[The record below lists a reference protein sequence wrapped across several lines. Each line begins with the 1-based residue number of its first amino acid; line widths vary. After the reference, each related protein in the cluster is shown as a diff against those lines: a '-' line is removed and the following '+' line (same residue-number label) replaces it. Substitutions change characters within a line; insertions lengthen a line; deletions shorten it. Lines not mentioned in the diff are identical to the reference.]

1 MITDPHFERE
11 QDKYDNPIPSREYI
25 LEYLRAQ
32 KSPVTRDKIAE
43 ALKIT
48 EEEPLEALRRRLRAM
63 ERDGQLVFTRGQS
76 YGLPEK
82 MDLLSGTIIGHRD
95 GFGFLK
101 LEEGGD
107 DLFINNRDMLM
118 YFHGDKVLAQKAG
131 TDRRGR
137 REARIVRLVQ
147 ERSAA
152 LVGRYHVDGGMAFVI
167 ADDRRINQEILIAN
181 EDNNGARAGDVV
193 VVELT
198 RRPGR
203 FVKAAGKVTEVL
215 GKTMAP
221 GMEIEIALRNY
232 DLPHTWS
239 DIIEKKLKR
248 IPDEVPDS
256 DKQGRV
262 DLRHLPL
269 VTIDGEDARDFDDA
283 VYAEKKPGGG
293 WRLWVA
299 IADVS
304 HYVRTDSALDVEA
317 RERGNSVYFPSQVI
331 PMLPEKISNG
341 LCSLNPH
348 VDRLCMVAEMTI
360 AASGKLSGYK
370 FYPAVMHSH
379 ARFTYTQVA
388 DMLEGGVIAP
398 EHQALF
404 PHLQCLQSLYLT
416 LDERRAE
423 RGAIAFETL
432 ETQFIFNE
440 QRKIDKIV
448 PRGRNQAH
456 KIIEECMILANV
468 ASAKFVKKNKGE
480 VLYRVHEAPSEQK
493 LANFKEFL
501 AERGLSMEGGL
512 EPTPADY
519 QGIMLKIADRPDAEL
534 IQVMLLRS
542 MRQAIYSPDNDGHFG
557 LALEEY
563 SHFTSPIRRY
573 PDLVL
578 HRVIK
583 FLLANSEGTVKDKWT
598 QDGGFQYTL
607 AELDSLGEECS
618 TTERRADEAT
628 RDVSDWLKCE
638 YMQDHVGDDFDAVIA
653 SVTNFGLF
661 VRLNDLFIDGLVHI
675 SSLASDYY
683 QFDAMRQRLVGEN
696 TRQVYQVGDP
706 VSVKVAAVN
715 LDDRQID
722 LIMIGDN
729 SKGQGKRRNS
739 NKPLTARDR
748 VKLEGAKSARGAK
761 EGDKPSKGRGKKVAS
776 EGTGSAVSKDS
787 ANKGSAKKSTSKKT
801 RVKKPNAK
809 KADAKKTD
817 AKKTAVKKPLAS
829 KSKAKK
835 TDANKANNSESTAK
849 AAEAKSSKRK

>member
-1 MITDPHFERE
+1 MIKDPHFERE
-11 QDKYDNPIPSREYI
+11 QDKYENPIPSREYI
-25 LEYLRAQ
+25 IEYLRSQ
-32 KSPVTRDKIAE
+32 KSPITRDSIAA
-43 ALKIT
+43 ALQIHD
-48 EEEPLEALRRRLRAM
+48 EEQLEALRRRLRAM
-63 ERDGQLVFTRGQS
+63 ERDGELVFTRGQS

-82 MDLLSGTIIGHRD
+82 MDLIPGIVLGHREGY
-95 GFGFLK
+95 GFFK
-101 LEEGGD
+101 PDEGGD
-107 DLFINNRDMLM
+107 DLFISNRDMLM

-131 TDRRGR
+131 MDRKGR
-137 REARIVRLVQ
+137 REARIVRLIQ
-147 ERSAA
+147 PRSAA
-152 LVGRYHVDGGMAFVI
+152 IVGRFHVDSGMAFVI
-167 ADDRRINQEILIAN
+167 ADDKRITQEILIAS
-181 EDNNGARAGDVV
+181 EDRNGARQGDVV

-215 GKTMAP
+215 GKQMAP

-239 DIIEKKLKR
+239 AAIEKKLRR
-248 IPDEVPDS
+248 IPDEVTES
-256 DKQGRV
+256 DKVGRV
-262 DLRHLPL
+262 DLRDLPL

-283 VYAEKKPGGG
+283 VYAEAKPSGG

-304 HYVRTDSALDVEA
+304 YYVRTDSALDTEA
-317 RERGNSVYFPSQVI
+317 RARGNSVYFPSQVI

-348 VDRLCMVAEMTI
+348 VDRLCMVAEMTVS
-360 AASGKLSGYK
+360 ARGKLSGYK

-388 DMLEGGVIAP
+388 AMLEGGPIAP
-398 EHQALF
+398 EHEALF
-404 PHLQCLQSLYLT
+404 PHLQCLQSLYLA
-416 LDERRAE
+416 LDEQRAE
-423 RGAIAFETL
+423 RGAIAFETI

-448 PRGRNQAH
+448 PRARNQAH

-468 ASAKFVKKNKGE
+468 SAAKFVKKHKGE
-480 VLYRVHEAPSEQK
+480 ILYRVHESPSEQK

-501 AERGLSMEGGL
+501 AERSLSMGGGL

-519 QGIMLKIADRPDAEL
+519 QNVMLQIADRPDAEL

-542 MRQAIYSPDNDGHFG
+542 MRQAIYTPDNEGHFG

-563 SHFTSPIRRY
+563 AHFTSPIRRY

-578 HRVIK
+578 HRVIRY
-583 FLLANSEGTVKDKWT
+583 LLAKEKGEANEKWT
-598 QDGGFQYTL
+598 PDGGYHYQL
-607 AELDSLGEECS
+607 DELDKLGEECS

-638 YMQDHVGDDFDAVIA
+638 FMQDHVGDTFEAVIA

-675 SSLASDYY
+675 SSLGSDYY
-683 QFDAMRQRLVGEN
+683 QFDPMRQRLIGEH
-696 TRQVYQVGDP
+696 TGQIYQVGDP
-706 VSVKVAAVN
+706 VMVKVAAVN

-722 LIMIGDN
+722 LVMIGD
-729 SKGQGKRRNS
+729 SGKGGRRKAAPS
-739 NKPLTARDR
+739 RDKPMTARER
-748 VKLEGAKSARGAK
+748 VNREGAKMAK
-761 EGDKPSKGRGKKVAS
+761 TA
-776 EGTGSAVSKDS
+776 
-787 ANKGSAKKSTSKKT
+787 KSTG
-801 RVKKPNAK
+801 VKAK
-809 KADAKKTD
+809 AGSDKA
-817 AKKTAVKKPLAS
+817 AS
-829 KSKAKK
+829 KSKSKAGTKPKKSVKDTAKK
-835 TDANKANNSESTAK
+835 PK
-849 AAEAKSSKRK
+849 AAKRSTRKK

>member
-1 MITDPHFERE
+1 MIKDPHFERE
-11 QDKYDNPIPSREYI
+11 QDKYENPIPSREYI
-25 LEYLRAQ
+25 IEYLRSQ
-32 KSPVTRDKIAE
+32 KSPLTRDSIAV
-43 ALKIT
+43 ALNII

-63 ERDGQLVFTRGQS
+63 ERDGELVFTRGQS

-82 MDLLSGTIIGHRD
+82 MDLMSGTVLGHRD
-95 GFGFLK
+95 GFGFFK
-101 LEEGGD
+101 PDEGGD
-107 DLFINNRDMLM
+107 DLFISNRDMML

-131 TDRRGR
+131 VDRRGR

-152 LVGRYHVDGGMAFVI
+152 LVGRFHVDGGMAFVI
-167 ADDRRINQEILIAN
+167 ADDRRITQEILIQN
-181 EDNNGARAGDVV
+181 EDKNGARQGDVV

-203 FVKAAGKVTEVL
+203 YVKAAGKVTEVL
-215 GKTMAP
+215 GKQMAP

-239 DIIEKKLKR
+239 PVIEKKLRR
-248 IPDEVPDS
+248 IPDEVTEV
-256 DKQGRV
+256 DKAGRV
-262 DLRHLPL
+262 DLRQLPL

-283 VYAEKKPGGG
+283 VYAEKKAGGG

-304 HYVRTDSALDVEA
+304 HYVRTDSALDTEA
-317 RERGNSVYFPSQVI
+317 RARGNSVYFPSQVI
-331 PMLPEKISNG
+331 PMLPEKLSNG
-341 LCSLNPH
+341 LCSLNPG
-348 VDRLCMVAEMTI
+348 VDRLCMVAEMTVS
-360 AASGKLSGYK
+360 AKGKLSGYK

-388 DMLEGGVIAP
+388 AMLDGGDILP

-404 PHLQCLQSLYLT
+404 PHLKCLQDLYLA
-416 LDERRAE
+416 LDEQRAI

-440 QRKIDKIV
+440 QRKIEKIV

-468 ASAKFVKKNKGE
+468 ASAKFVKKHKGE

-501 AERGLSMEGGL
+501 AERGLSMGGGL
-512 EPTPADY
+512 EPTPSDY
-519 QGIMLKIADRPDAEL
+519 QALMEQLTDRPDAEL

-542 MRQAIYSPDNDGHFG
+542 MRQAIYSPDNEGHFG
-557 LALEEY
+557 LALDEY

-578 HRVIK
+578 HRVIRY
-583 FLLANSEGTVKDKWT
+583 LLNKEQSEAKEKWT
-598 QDGGFQYTL
+598 QDGGYHYQL
-607 AELDSLGEECS
+607 DELDLLGEECS

-638 YMQDHVGDDFDAVIA
+638 FMQDHVGDTFDAVIA
-653 SVTNFGLF
+653 SVTSFGLF

-675 SSLASDYY
+675 SSLGSDYFQY
-683 QFDAMRQRLVGEN
+683 DPMRQRLLGEN
-696 TRQVYQVGDP
+696 SGKVYQVGNA
-706 VSVKVAAVN
+706 VTVKVAAVN

-722 LIMIGDN
+722 LIMIGDE
-729 SKGQGKRRNS
+729 GKARGKSAGR
-739 NKPLTARDR
+739 KPITARER
-748 VKLEGAKSARGAK
+748 ANLEGAKLGKASPA
-761 EGDKPSKGRGKKVAS
+761 DKPKGRSSRSKAKPGNKQSAAKTSGATKSGVKASSKPVA
-776 EGTGSAVSKDS
+776 
-787 ANKGSAKKSTSKKT
+787 KGSAKKKST
-801 RVKKPNAK
+801 VKKPKPAK
-809 KADAKKTD
+809 R
-817 AKKTAVKKPLAS
+817 
-829 KSKAKK
+829 
-835 TDANKANNSESTAK
+835 ST
-849 AAEAKSSKRK
+849 R

>member
-1 MITDPHFERE
+1 MIKDPHFERE
-11 QDKYDNPIPSREYI
+11 QDKYENPIPSREYI
-25 LEYLRAQ
+25 LDYLRSQ
-32 KSPVTRDKIAE
+32 KSPITRDSIAA
-43 ALKIT
+43 ALNIQ
-48 EEEPLEALRRRLRAM
+48 EEEQLEALRRRLRAM
-63 ERDGQLVFTRGQS
+63 ERDGELVFTRGQS

-82 MDLLSGTIIGHRD
+82 MDLIPGTVLGHRE
-95 GFGFLK
+95 GFGFFK
-101 LEEGGD
+101 PDEGGD
-107 DLFINNRDMLM
+107 DLFISNRDMLM

-137 REARIVRLVQ
+137 REARLVRLIQ
-147 ERSAA
+147 PRSAA
-152 LVGRYHVDGGMAFVI
+152 IVGRYHVDSGMAFVI
-167 ADDRRINQEILIAN
+167 ADDKRITQEILVAN
-181 EDNNGARAGDVV
+181 EDRNGARQGDVV

-215 GKTMAP
+215 GKQMAP

-239 DIIEKKLKR
+239 PVIEKKLRR
-248 IPDEVPDS
+248 IPDEVTDA
-256 DKQGRV
+256 DKVGRV

-283 VYAEKKPGGG
+283 VYAEKKAGGG

-304 HYVRTDSALDVEA
+304 YYVRTDSALDTEA
-317 RERGNSVYFPSQVI
+317 RARGNSVYFPSQVI

-348 VDRLCMVAEMTI
+348 VDRLCMVAEMTVS
-360 AASGKLSGYK
+360 AKGKLSGYK
-370 FYPAVMHSH
+370 FYPAVMYSH

-388 DMLEGGVIAP
+388 AMLEGGPIAP
-398 EHQALF
+398 EHEALF
-404 PHLQCLQSLYLT
+404 PHLQCLQSLYLA
-416 LDERRAE
+416 LDEQRAE
-423 RGAIAFETL
+423 RGAIAFETM

-468 ASAKFVKKNKGE
+468 SAAKFVKKHKGE

-501 AERGLSMEGGL
+501 AERGLSMPGGL
-512 EPTPADY
+512 EPTPSDY
-519 QGIMLKIADRPDAEL
+519 QNVMLQIADRPDAEL

-542 MRQAIYSPDNDGHFG
+542 MRQAIYTPDNEGHFG

-563 SHFTSPIRRY
+563 AHFTSPIRRY

-578 HRVIK
+578 HRVIRY
-583 FLLANSEGTVKDKWT
+583 LLAKERGEATEKWT
-598 QDGGFQYTL
+598 QDGGYHYQL
-607 AELDSLGEECS
+607 DELDQLGEECS

-638 YMQDHVGDDFDAVIA
+638 FMQDHVGDTFEAVIA
-653 SVTNFGLF
+653 SVTSFGLF
-661 VRLNDLFIDGLVHI
+661 VRLNELFIDGLVHI
-675 SSLASDYY
+675 SSLGSDYY
-683 QFDAMRQRLVGEN
+683 QFDPMRQRLIGEH
-696 TRQVYQVGDP
+696 TGQVYQVGDP
-706 VSVKVAAVN
+706 VTVKVAAVN

-722 LIMIGDN
+722 LVMLGDDG
-729 SKGQGKRRNS
+729 KGGKRKASASRD
-739 NKPLTARDR
+739 KPMTARER
-748 VKLEGAKSARGAK
+748 VNREGAKQGKAAK
-761 EGDKPSKGRGKKVAS
+761 TAAS
-776 EGTGSAVSKDS
+776 
-787 ANKGSAKKSTSKKT
+787 SAKAETGKT
-801 RVKKPNAK
+801 KPKAKAGTKAK
-809 KADAKKTD
+809 KAAVKDPAKK
-817 AKKTAVKKPLAS
+817 P
-829 KSKAKK
+829 
-835 TDANKANNSESTAK
+835 K
-849 AAEAKSSKRK
+849 AAKRSTRKK

>member
-1 MITDPHFERE
+1 MIKDPHFERE
-11 QDKYDNPIPSREYI
+11 QDKYENPIPSREYI
-25 LEYLRAQ
+25 IDYLRSQ
-32 KSPVTRDKIAE
+32 KSPITRDSIAA
-43 ALKIT
+43 ALNIQ
-48 EEEPLEALRRRLRAM
+48 EEEQLEALRRRLRAM
-63 ERDGQLVFTRGQS
+63 ERDGELVFTRGQS

-82 MDLLSGTIIGHRD
+82 MDLIPGTVLGHRE
-95 GFGFLK
+95 GFGFFK
-101 LEEGGD
+101 PDEGGD
-107 DLFINNRDMLM
+107 DLFISNRDMLM

-137 REARIVRLVQ
+137 REARLVRLIQ
-147 ERSAA
+147 PRSAA
-152 LVGRYHVDGGMAFVI
+152 IVGRYHVDSGMAFVI
-167 ADDRRINQEILIAN
+167 ADDKRITQEILVAN
-181 EDNNGARAGDVV
+181 EDRNGARQGDVV

-215 GKTMAP
+215 GKQMAP

-239 DIIEKKLKR
+239 PVIEKKLRR
-248 IPDEVPDS
+248 IPDEVTDA
-256 DKQGRV
+256 DKVGRV

-283 VYAEKKPGGG
+283 VYAEKKAGGG

-304 HYVRTDSALDVEA
+304 YYVRTDSALDTEA
-317 RERGNSVYFPSQVI
+317 RARGNSVYFPSQVI

-348 VDRLCMVAEMTI
+348 VDRLCMVAEMTVS
-360 AASGKLSGYK
+360 AKGKLSGYK
-370 FYPAVMHSH
+370 FYPAVMYSH

-388 DMLEGGVIAP
+388 EMLEGGPIAP
-398 EHQALF
+398 EHEALF
-404 PHLQCLQSLYLT
+404 PHLQCLQSLYLA
-416 LDERRAE
+416 LDEQRAE
-423 RGAIAFETL
+423 RGAIAFETM

-468 ASAKFVKKNKGE
+468 SAAKFVKKHKGD

-501 AERGLSMEGGL
+501 AERGLTMPGGL
-512 EPTPADY
+512 EPTPSDY
-519 QGIMLKIADRPDAEL
+519 QNVMLQIADRPDAEL

-542 MRQAIYSPDNDGHFG
+542 MRQAIYTPDNEGHFG

-563 SHFTSPIRRY
+563 AHFTSPIRRY

-578 HRVIK
+578 HRVIRY
-583 FLLANSEGTVKDKWT
+583 LLAKERGEATEKWT
-598 QDGGFQYTL
+598 QDGGYHYQL
-607 AELDSLGEECS
+607 DELDQLGEECS

-638 YMQDHVGDDFDAVIA
+638 FMQDHVGDTFEAVIA
-653 SVTNFGLF
+653 SVTSFGLF
-661 VRLNDLFIDGLVHI
+661 VRLNELFIDGLVHI
-675 SSLASDYY
+675 SSLGSDYY
-683 QFDAMRQRLVGEN
+683 QFDPMRQRLIGEH
-696 TRQVYQVGDP
+696 TGQVYQVGDP
-706 VSVKVAAVN
+706 VAVKVAAVN

-722 LIMIGDN
+722 LVMLGDDG
-729 SKGQGKRRNS
+729 KGGKRKASASRD
-739 NKPLTARDR
+739 KPMTARER
-748 VKLEGAKSARGAK
+748 VNREGAKQGKAGKTATPSTKAEAGKAK
-761 EGDKPSKGRGKKVAS
+761 PKAKA
-776 EGTGSAVSKDS
+776 GTK
-787 ANKGSAKKSTSKKT
+787 
-801 RVKKPNAK
+801 
-809 KADAKKTD
+809 
-817 AKKTAVKKPLAS
+817 AKKTAVKDP
-829 KSKAKK
+829 AKK
-835 TDANKANNSESTAK
+835 PK
-849 AAEAKSSKRK
+849 AAKRSTRKK

>member
-1 MITDPHFERE
+1 MIKDPHFERE
-11 QDKYDNPIPSREYI
+11 QDKYENPIPSREYI
-25 LEYLRAQ
+25 IEYLRSQ
-32 KSPVTRDKIAE
+32 KSPITRDSIAA
-43 ALKIT
+43 ALQIHD
-48 EEEPLEALRRRLRAM
+48 EEQLEALRRRLRAM
-63 ERDGQLVFTRGQS
+63 ERDGELVFTRGQS

-82 MDLLSGTIIGHRD
+82 MDLISGIVLGHREGY
-95 GFGFLK
+95 GFFK
-101 LEEGGD
+101 PDEGGD
-107 DLFINNRDMLM
+107 DLFISNRDMLM

-131 TDRRGR
+131 MDRKGR
-137 REARIVRLVQ
+137 REARIVRLIQ
-147 ERSAA
+147 PRSAA
-152 LVGRYHVDGGMAFVI
+152 IVGRFHVDSGMAFVI
-167 ADDRRINQEILIAN
+167 ADDKRITQEILIAS
-181 EDNNGARAGDVV
+181 EDRNGARQGDVV

-215 GKTMAP
+215 GKQMAP

-239 DIIEKKLKR
+239 AAIEKKLRR
-248 IPDEVPDS
+248 IPDEVTES
-256 DKQGRV
+256 DKVGRV
-262 DLRHLPL
+262 DLRDLPL

-283 VYAEKKPGGG
+283 VYAEAKPSGG

-304 HYVRTDSALDVEA
+304 YYVRTDSALDTEA
-317 RERGNSVYFPSQVI
+317 RARGNSVYFPSQVI

-348 VDRLCMVAEMTI
+348 VDRLCMVAEMTVS
-360 AASGKLSGYK
+360 ARGKLSGYK

-388 DMLEGGVIAP
+388 AMLEGGPIAP
-398 EHQALF
+398 EHEALF
-404 PHLQCLQSLYLT
+404 PHLKCLQSLYLA
-416 LDERRAE
+416 LDEQRAE
-423 RGAIAFETL
+423 RGAIAFETI

-448 PRGRNQAH
+448 PRARNQAH

-468 ASAKFVKKNKGE
+468 SAAKFVKKHKGE
-480 VLYRVHEAPSEQK
+480 ILYRVHESPSEQK

-501 AERGLSMEGGL
+501 AERGLSMGGGL

-519 QGIMLKIADRPDAEL
+519 QNVMLQIADRPDAEL

-542 MRQAIYSPDNDGHFG
+542 MRQAIYTPDNEGHFG

-563 SHFTSPIRRY
+563 AHFTSPIRRY

-578 HRVIK
+578 HRVIRY
-583 FLLANSEGTVKDKWT
+583 LLAKEKGEANEKWT
-598 QDGGFQYTL
+598 PDGGYHYQL
-607 AELDSLGEECS
+607 DELDKLGEECS

-638 YMQDHVGDDFDAVIA
+638 FMQDHVGDTFEAVIA

-675 SSLASDYY
+675 SSLGSDYY
-683 QFDAMRQRLVGEN
+683 QFDPMRQRLIGEH
-696 TRQVYQVGDP
+696 TGQIYQVGDP
-706 VSVKVAAVN
+706 VTVKVAAVN

-722 LIMIGDN
+722 LVMIGD
-729 SKGQGKRRNS
+729 SGKGGRRKAAPS
-739 NKPLTARDR
+739 REKPMTARER
-748 VKLEGAKSARGAK
+748 VNREGAKMAK
-761 EGDKPSKGRGKKVAS
+761 TA
-776 EGTGSAVSKDS
+776 
-787 ANKGSAKKSTSKKT
+787 KSTG
-801 RVKKPNAK
+801 VKAK
-809 KADAKKTD
+809 AGSDKA
-817 AKKTAVKKPLAS
+817 AS
-829 KSKAKK
+829 KSKSKAGTKPKKSVKDTAKK
-835 TDANKANNSESTAK
+835 PK
-849 AAEAKSSKRK
+849 AAKRSTRKK

>member
-1 MITDPHFERE
+1 MIKDPHFERE
-11 QDKYDNPIPSREYI
+11 QDKYENPIPSREYI
-25 LEYLRAQ
+25 IEYLRSQ
-32 KSPVTRDKIAE
+32 KSPITRDSIAV
-43 ALKIT
+43 ALQIHD
-48 EEEPLEALRRRLRAM
+48 EEQLEALRRRLRAM
-63 ERDGQLVFTRGQS
+63 ERDGELVFTRGQS

-82 MDLLSGTIIGHRD
+82 MDLISGTVLGHREGY
-95 GFGFLK
+95 GFFK
-101 LEEGGD
+101 PDEGGD
-107 DLFINNRDMLM
+107 DLFISNRDMLM

-131 TDRRGR
+131 MDRKGR
-137 REARIVRLVQ
+137 REARIVRLIQ
-147 ERSAA
+147 PRSAA
-152 LVGRYHVDGGMAFVI
+152 IVGRFHVDSGMAFVI
-167 ADDRRINQEILIAN
+167 ADDKRITQEILIAT
-181 EDNNGARAGDVV
+181 EDRNGARQGDVV

-215 GKTMAP
+215 GKQMAP

-239 DIIEKKLKR
+239 AVIEKKLRR
-248 IPDEVPDS
+248 IPDEVTEA
-256 DKQGRV
+256 DKVGRV
-262 DLRHLPL
+262 DLRDLPL

-283 VYAEKKPGGG
+283 VYAEVKPSGG

-304 HYVRTDSALDVEA
+304 YYVRTDSALDTEA
-317 RERGNSVYFPSQVI
+317 RARGNSVYFPSQVI

-360 AASGKLSGYK
+360 SARGKLSGYK

-388 DMLEGGVIAP
+388 AMLEGGPIAP
-398 EHQALF
+398 EHEALF
-404 PHLQCLQSLYLT
+404 PHLQCLQSLYLA
-416 LDERRAE
+416 LDEQRAE

-432 ETQFIFNE
+432 ETQFIFND

-448 PRGRNQAH
+448 PRARNQAH

-468 ASAKFVKKNKGE
+468 SAAKFVKKHKGE
-480 VLYRVHEAPSEQK
+480 ILYRVHESPSEQK

-501 AERGLSMEGGL
+501 AERGLSMGGGL

-519 QGIMLKIADRPDAEL
+519 QNVMLQIADRPDAEL

-542 MRQAIYSPDNDGHFG
+542 MRQAIYTPDNEGHFG

-563 SHFTSPIRRY
+563 AHFTSPIRRY

-578 HRVIK
+578 HRVIRY
-583 FLLANSEGTVKDKWT
+583 LLAKEKGEANEKWT
-598 QDGGFQYTL
+598 SDGGYHYQL
-607 AELDSLGEECS
+607 DELDLLGEECS
-618 TTERRADEAT
+618 NTERRADEAT

-638 YMQDHVGDDFDAVIA
+638 FMQDHVGDTFEAVIA

-675 SSLASDYY
+675 SSLGSDYY
-683 QFDAMRQRLVGEN
+683 QFDPMRQRLIGEH
-696 TRQVYQVGDP
+696 TGQIYQVGDP
-706 VSVKVAAVN
+706 VTVKVAAVN

-722 LIMIGDN
+722 LVMLGD
-729 SKGQGKRRNS
+729 SGKGGRRKS
-739 NKPLTARDR
+739 VPSREKPMTARER
-748 VKLEGAKSARGAK
+748 VNREGAKMAKAAKSTGAK
-761 EGDKPSKGRGKKVAS
+761 SKASSDKAG
-776 EGTGSAVSKDS
+776 
-787 ANKGSAKKSTSKKT
+787 
-801 RVKKPNAK
+801 
-809 KADAKKTD
+809 
-817 AKKTAVKKPLAS
+817 AS
-829 KSKAKK
+829 KSKSKAGAKPKKSVKNSAKK
-835 TDANKANNSESTAK
+835 PK
-849 AAEAKSSKRK
+849 AAKRSTRKK

>member
-1 MITDPHFERE
+1 MIKDPHFERE
-11 QDKYDNPIPSREYI
+11 QDKYENPIPSREYI
-25 LEYLRAQ
+25 LDYLRSQ
-32 KSPVTRDKIAE
+32 KSPITRDSIAA
-43 ALKIT
+43 ALNIQ
-48 EEEPLEALRRRLRAM
+48 EEEQLEALRRRLRAM
-63 ERDGQLVFTRGQS
+63 ERDGELVFTRGQS

-82 MDLLSGTIIGHRD
+82 MDLIPGTVLGHRE
-95 GFGFLK
+95 GFGFFK
-101 LEEGGD
+101 PDEGGD
-107 DLFINNRDMLM
+107 DLFISNRDMLM

-137 REARIVRLVQ
+137 REARLVRLIQ
-147 ERSAA
+147 PRSAA
-152 LVGRYHVDGGMAFVI
+152 IVGRYHVDSGMAFVI
-167 ADDRRINQEILIAN
+167 ADDKRITQEILVAN
-181 EDNNGARAGDVV
+181 EDRNGARQGDVV

-215 GKTMAP
+215 GKQMAP

-239 DIIEKKLKR
+239 PVIEKKLRR
-248 IPDEVPDS
+248 IPDEVTDA
-256 DKQGRV
+256 DKVGRV

-283 VYAEKKPGGG
+283 VYAEKKAGGG

-304 HYVRTDSALDVEA
+304 YYVRTDSALDTEA
-317 RERGNSVYFPSQVI
+317 RARGNSVYFPSQVI

-348 VDRLCMVAEMTI
+348 VDRLCMVAEMTVS
-360 AASGKLSGYK
+360 AKGKLSGYK
-370 FYPAVMHSH
+370 FYPAVMYSH

-388 DMLEGGVIAP
+388 AMLEGGPIAP
-398 EHQALF
+398 EHEALF
-404 PHLQCLQSLYLT
+404 PHLQCLQSLYLA
-416 LDERRAE
+416 LDEQRAE
-423 RGAIAFETL
+423 RGAIAFETM

-468 ASAKFVKKNKGE
+468 SAAKFVKKHKGE

-501 AERGLSMEGGL
+501 AERGLSMPGGL
-512 EPTPADY
+512 EPTPSDY
-519 QGIMLKIADRPDAEL
+519 QNVMLQIANRPDAEL

-542 MRQAIYSPDNDGHFG
+542 MRQAIYTPDNEGHFG

-563 SHFTSPIRRY
+563 AHFTSPIRRY

-578 HRVIK
+578 HRVIRY
-583 FLLANSEGTVKDKWT
+583 LLAKERGETTEKWT
-598 QDGGFQYTL
+598 QDGGYHYQL
-607 AELDSLGEECS
+607 DELDQLGEECS

-638 YMQDHVGDDFDAVIA
+638 FMQDHVGDTFEAVIA
-653 SVTNFGLF
+653 SVTSFGLF
-661 VRLNDLFIDGLVHI
+661 VRLNELFIDGLVHI
-675 SSLASDYY
+675 SSLGSDYY
-683 QFDAMRQRLVGEN
+683 QFDPMRQRLIGEH
-696 TRQVYQVGDP
+696 TGQVYQVGDP
-706 VSVKVAAVN
+706 VTVKVAAVN

-722 LIMIGDN
+722 LVMLGDDG
-729 SKGQGKRRNS
+729 KGGKRKASASRD
-739 NKPLTARDR
+739 KPMTARER
-748 VKLEGAKSARGAK
+748 VNREGAKQ
-761 EGDKPSKGRGKKVAS
+761 GKAGKTAAS
-776 EGTGSAVSKDS
+776 
-787 ANKGSAKKSTSKKT
+787 SAKAETGKT
-801 RVKKPNAK
+801 KPKAKAGTKAK
-809 KADAKKTD
+809 KAAVKDPAKK
-817 AKKTAVKKPLAS
+817 P
-829 KSKAKK
+829 
-835 TDANKANNSESTAK
+835 K
-849 AAEAKSSKRK
+849 AAKRSTRKK

>member
-1 MITDPHFERE
+1 MIKDPHFERE
-11 QDKYDNPIPSREYI
+11 QDKYENPIPSREYI
-25 LEYLRAQ
+25 IEYLRSQ
-32 KSPVTRDKIAE
+32 KSPITRDSIAA
-43 ALKIT
+43 ALQIHD
-48 EEEPLEALRRRLRAM
+48 EEQLEALRRRLRAM
-63 ERDGQLVFTRGQS
+63 ERDGELVFTRGQS

-82 MDLLSGTIIGHRD
+82 MDLISGIVLGHREGY
-95 GFGFLK
+95 GFFK
-101 LEEGGD
+101 PDEGGD
-107 DLFINNRDMLM
+107 DLFISNRDMLM

-131 TDRRGR
+131 MDRKGR
-137 REARIVRLVQ
+137 REARIVRLIQ
-147 ERSAA
+147 PRSAA
-152 LVGRYHVDGGMAFVI
+152 IVGRFHVDSGMAFVI
-167 ADDRRINQEILIAN
+167 ADDKRITQEILIAS
-181 EDNNGARAGDVV
+181 EDRNGARQGDVV

-215 GKTMAP
+215 GKQMAP

-239 DIIEKKLKR
+239 AAIEKKLRR
-248 IPDEVPDS
+248 IPDEVTES
-256 DKQGRV
+256 DKVGRV
-262 DLRHLPL
+262 DLRDLPL

-283 VYAEKKPGGG
+283 VYAEAKPSGG

-304 HYVRTDSALDVEA
+304 YYVRTDSALDTEA
-317 RERGNSVYFPSQVI
+317 RARGNSVYFPSQVI

-348 VDRLCMVAEMTI
+348 VDRLCMVAEMTVS
-360 AASGKLSGYK
+360 ARGKLSGYK

-388 DMLEGGVIAP
+388 AMLEGGLIAP
-398 EHQALF
+398 EHEALF
-404 PHLQCLQSLYLT
+404 PHLKCLQSLYLA
-416 LDERRAE
+416 LDEQRAE
-423 RGAIAFETL
+423 RGAIAFETI

-448 PRGRNQAH
+448 PRARNQAH

-468 ASAKFVKKNKGE
+468 SAAKFVKKHKGE
-480 VLYRVHEAPSEQK
+480 ILYRVHESPSEQK

-501 AERGLSMEGGL
+501 AERGLSMGGGL

-519 QGIMLKIADRPDAEL
+519 QNVMLQIADRPDAEL

-542 MRQAIYSPDNDGHFG
+542 MRQAIYTPDNEGHFG

-563 SHFTSPIRRY
+563 AHFTSPIRRY

-578 HRVIK
+578 HRVIRY
-583 FLLANSEGTVKDKWT
+583 LLAKEKGEANEKWT
-598 QDGGFQYTL
+598 PDGGYHYQL
-607 AELDSLGEECS
+607 DELDKLGEECS

-638 YMQDHVGDDFDAVIA
+638 FMQDHVGDTFEAVIA

-675 SSLASDYY
+675 SSLGSDYY
-683 QFDAMRQRLVGEN
+683 QFDPMRQRLIGEH
-696 TRQVYQVGDP
+696 TGQIYQVGDP
-706 VSVKVAAVN
+706 VTVKVAAVN

-722 LIMIGDN
+722 LVMIGD
-729 SKGQGKRRNS
+729 SGKGGRRKAAPS
-739 NKPLTARDR
+739 RDKPMTARER
-748 VKLEGAKSARGAK
+748 VNREGAKMAK
-761 EGDKPSKGRGKKVAS
+761 TA
-776 EGTGSAVSKDS
+776 
-787 ANKGSAKKSTSKKT
+787 KSTG
-801 RVKKPNAK
+801 VKAK
-809 KADAKKTD
+809 AGSDKA
-817 AKKTAVKKPLAS
+817 AS
-829 KSKAKK
+829 KSKSKAGTKPKKSVKDTAKK
-835 TDANKANNSESTAK
+835 PK
-849 AAEAKSSKRK
+849 AAKRSTRKK

>member
-1 MITDPHFERE
+1 MIKDPHFERE
-11 QDKYDNPIPSREYI
+11 QDKYENPIPSREYI
-25 LEYLRAQ
+25 IEYLRSQ
-32 KSPVTRDKIAE
+32 KSPITRDSIAA
-43 ALKIT
+43 ALQIHD
-48 EEEPLEALRRRLRAM
+48 EEQLEALRRRLRAM
-63 ERDGQLVFTRGQS
+63 ERDGELVFTRGQS

-82 MDLLSGTIIGHRD
+82 MDLISGIVLGHREGY
-95 GFGFLK
+95 GFFK
-101 LEEGGD
+101 PDEGGD
-107 DLFINNRDMLM
+107 DLFISNRDMLM

-131 TDRRGR
+131 MDRKGR
-137 REARIVRLVQ
+137 REARIVRLIQ
-147 ERSAA
+147 PRSAA
-152 LVGRYHVDGGMAFVI
+152 IVGRFHVDSGMAFVI
-167 ADDRRINQEILIAN
+167 ADDKRITQEILIAS
-181 EDNNGARAGDVV
+181 EDRNGARQGDVV

-215 GKTMAP
+215 GKQMAP

-239 DIIEKKLKR
+239 AAIEKKLRR
-248 IPDEVPDS
+248 IPDEVTES
-256 DKQGRV
+256 DKVGRV
-262 DLRHLPL
+262 DLRDLPL

-283 VYAEKKPGGG
+283 VYAEAKPSGG

-304 HYVRTDSALDVEA
+304 YYVRTDSSLDTEA
-317 RERGNSVYFPSQVI
+317 RTRGNSVYFPSQVI

-360 AASGKLSGYK
+360 SARGKLSGYK

-388 DMLEGGVIAP
+388 AMLEGGPIAP
-398 EHQALF
+398 EHEALF
-404 PHLQCLQSLYLT
+404 PHLQCLQSLYLA
-416 LDERRAE
+416 LDEQRAE
-423 RGAIAFETL
+423 RGAIAFETI

-448 PRGRNQAH
+448 PRARNQAH

-468 ASAKFVKKNKGE
+468 SAAKFVKKHKGE
-480 VLYRVHEAPSEQK
+480 ILYRVHESPSEQK

-501 AERGLSMEGGL
+501 AERGLSMGGGL

-519 QGIMLKIADRPDAEL
+519 QNVMLQIADRPDAEL

-542 MRQAIYSPDNDGHFG
+542 MRQAIYTPDNEGHFG

-563 SHFTSPIRRY
+563 AHFTSPIRRY

-578 HRVIK
+578 HRVIRY
-583 FLLANSEGTVKDKWT
+583 LLAKEKGEANEKWT
-598 QDGGFQYTL
+598 PDGGYHYQL
-607 AELDSLGEECS
+607 DELDKLGEECS

-638 YMQDHVGDDFDAVIA
+638 FMQDHVGDTFEAVIA

-675 SSLASDYY
+675 SSLGSDYY
-683 QFDAMRQRLVGEN
+683 QFDPMRQRLIGEH
-696 TRQVYQVGDP
+696 TGQIYQVGDP
-706 VSVKVAAVN
+706 VTVKVAAVN

-722 LIMIGDN
+722 LVMIGD
-729 SKGQGKRRNS
+729 SGKGGRRKAAPS
-739 NKPLTARDR
+739 REKPMTARER
-748 VKLEGAKSARGAK
+748 VNREGAKMAK
-761 EGDKPSKGRGKKVAS
+761 TA
-776 EGTGSAVSKDS
+776 
-787 ANKGSAKKSTSKKT
+787 KSTG
-801 RVKKPNAK
+801 VKAK
-809 KADAKKTD
+809 AGSDKA
-817 AKKTAVKKPLAS
+817 AS
-829 KSKAKK
+829 KSKSKAGTKPKKSVKDTAKK
-835 TDANKANNSESTAK
+835 PK
-849 AAEAKSSKRK
+849 AAKRSTRKK

>member
-1 MITDPHFERE
+1 MIKDPHFERE
-11 QDKYDNPIPSREYI
+11 QDKYENPIPSREYI
-25 LEYLRAQ
+25 IEYLRSQ
-32 KSPVTRDKIAE
+32 KSPITRDSIAV
-43 ALKIT
+43 ALQIHD
-48 EEEPLEALRRRLRAM
+48 EEQLEALRRRLRAM
-63 ERDGQLVFTRGQS
+63 ERDGELVFTRGQS

-82 MDLLSGTIIGHRD
+82 MDLISGTVLGHREGY
-95 GFGFLK
+95 GFFK
-101 LEEGGD
+101 PDEGGD
-107 DLFINNRDMLM
+107 DLFISNRDMLM

-131 TDRRGR
+131 MDRKGR
-137 REARIVRLVQ
+137 REARIVRLIQ
-147 ERSAA
+147 PRSAA
-152 LVGRYHVDGGMAFVI
+152 IVGRFHVDSGMAFVI
-167 ADDRRINQEILIAN
+167 ADDKRITQEILIAT
-181 EDNNGARAGDVV
+181 EDRNGARQGDVV

-215 GKTMAP
+215 GKQMAP

-239 DIIEKKLKR
+239 AVIEKKLRR
-248 IPDEVPDS
+248 IPDEVTEA
-256 DKQGRV
+256 DKIGRV
-262 DLRHLPL
+262 DLRDLPL

-283 VYAEKKPGGG
+283 VYAEVKPSGG

-304 HYVRTDSALDVEA
+304 YYVRTDSALDTEA
-317 RERGNSVYFPSQVI
+317 RARGNSVYFPSQVI

-360 AASGKLSGYK
+360 SARGKLSGYK

-388 DMLEGGVIAP
+388 AMLEGGPIAP
-398 EHQALF
+398 EHEALF
-404 PHLQCLQSLYLT
+404 PHLQCLQSLYLA
-416 LDERRAE
+416 LDEQRAE

-432 ETQFIFNE
+432 ETQFIFND

-448 PRGRNQAH
+448 PRARNQAH

-468 ASAKFVKKNKGE
+468 SAAKFVKKHKGE
-480 VLYRVHEAPSEQK
+480 ILYRVHESPSEQK

-501 AERGLSMEGGL
+501 AERGLSMGGGL

-519 QGIMLKIADRPDAEL
+519 QNVMLQIADRPDAEL

-542 MRQAIYSPDNDGHFG
+542 MRQAIYTPDNEGHFG

-563 SHFTSPIRRY
+563 AHFTSPIRRY

-578 HRVIK
+578 HRVIRY
-583 FLLANSEGTVKDKWT
+583 LLAKEKGEANEKWT
-598 QDGGFQYTL
+598 SDGGYHYQL
-607 AELDSLGEECS
+607 DELDLLGEECS
-618 TTERRADEAT
+618 NTERRADEAT

-638 YMQDHVGDDFDAVIA
+638 FMQDHVGDTFEAVIA

-675 SSLASDYY
+675 SSLGSDYY
-683 QFDAMRQRLVGEN
+683 QFDPMRQRLIGEH
-696 TRQVYQVGDP
+696 TGQIYQVGDP
-706 VSVKVAAVN
+706 VTVKVAAVN

-722 LIMIGDN
+722 LVMLGD
-729 SKGQGKRRNS
+729 SGKGGRRKS
-739 NKPLTARDR
+739 APSREKPMTARER
-748 VKLEGAKSARGAK
+748 VNREGAKMAKAAKSTGAK
-761 EGDKPSKGRGKKVAS
+761 SKAGSDKAG
-776 EGTGSAVSKDS
+776 
-787 ANKGSAKKSTSKKT
+787 
-801 RVKKPNAK
+801 
-809 KADAKKTD
+809 
-817 AKKTAVKKPLAS
+817 AS
-829 KSKAKK
+829 KSKPKAGAKPKKSVKNSAKK
-835 TDANKANNSESTAK
+835 PK
-849 AAEAKSSKRK
+849 AAKRSTRKK

>member
-1 MITDPHFERE
+1 MIKDPHFERE
-11 QDKYDNPIPSREYI
+11 QDKYENPIPSREFI
-25 LEYLRAQ
+25 IEYLRSQ
-32 KSPVTRDKIAE
+32 KSPLTRESIAV
-43 ALKIT
+43 ALKIH
-48 EEEPLEALRRRLRAM
+48 EGDQLEALRRRLRAM
-63 ERDGQLVFTRGQS
+63 ERDGELVFTRGQS
-76 YGLPEK
+76 YGLPER
-82 MDLLSGTIIGHRD
+82 MDLISGTVLGHREGY
-95 GFGFLK
+95 GFFK
-101 LEEGGD
+101 PDEGGD
-107 DLFINNRDMLM
+107 DLFISNRDMLM

-131 TDRRGR
+131 VDRKGR
-137 REARIVRLVQ
+137 REARLVRLIQ
-147 ERSAA
+147 PRSAA
-152 LVGRYHVDGGMAFVI
+152 IVGRYHVDSGMAFVI
-167 ADDRRINQEILIAN
+167 ADDKRITQEILVAN
-181 EDNNGARAGDVV
+181 EDRNGARHGDVV

-215 GKTMAP
+215 GKQMAP

-239 DIIEKKLKR
+239 AVIEKKLRR
-248 IPDEVPDS
+248 IPDEVTEA
-256 DKQGRV
+256 DKVGRI
-262 DLRHLPL
+262 DLRDLPL

-283 VYAEKKPGGG
+283 VYAEAKASGG

-304 HYVRTDSALDVEA
+304 YYVRTDSALDSEA
-317 RERGNSVYFPSQVI
+317 RSRGNSVYFPSQVI

-360 AASGKLSGYK
+360 SAKGKLSGYK

-388 DMLEGGVIAP
+388 AMLEGGPIAP
-398 EHQALF
+398 EHEALF
-404 PHLQCLQSLYLT
+404 PHLQCLQSLYLA
-416 LDERRAE
+416 LDEQRAE

-448 PRGRNQAH
+448 PRARNQAH

-468 ASAKFVKKNKGE
+468 SAAKFVKKHKGE
-480 VLYRVHEAPSEQK
+480 ILYRVHESPSEMR

-501 AERGLSMEGGL
+501 AERGLSMSGGL

-519 QGIMLKIADRPDAEL
+519 QNVMLQIADRPDAEL

-542 MRQAIYSPDNDGHFG
+542 MRQAIYTPDNEGHFG

-563 SHFTSPIRRY
+563 AHFTSPIRRY

-578 HRVIK
+578 HRVIRY
-583 FLLANSEGTVKDKWT
+583 LLAKEQGEANEKWT
-598 QDGGFQYTL
+598 SDGGYHYQL
-607 AELDSLGEECS
+607 DELDQLGEECS
-618 TTERRADEAT
+618 NTERRADEAT

-638 YMQDHVGDDFDAVIA
+638 FMQDHVGDTFEAVIA

-675 SSLASDYY
+675 SSLGSDYY
-683 QFDAMRQRLVGEN
+683 QFDPMRQRLLGEN
-696 TRQVYQVGDP
+696 TGQVYQVGDP
-706 VSVKVAAVN
+706 VTVKVAAVN

-722 LIMIGDN
+722 LIMLGEGG
-729 SKGQGKRRNS
+729 KGRRKS
-739 NKPLTARDR
+739 APSRDKPMTARER
-748 VKLEGAKSARGAK
+748 VNREGAKMARA
-761 EGDKPSKGRGKKVAS
+761 GKS
-776 EGTGSAVSKDS
+776 GTGSSRSSSSSDKSRTGETKPSGAKPKPKSKS
-787 ANKGSAKKSTSKKT
+787 GSKPKKNS
-801 RVKKPNAK
+801 VKKP
-809 KADAKKTD
+809 
-817 AKKTAVKKPLAS
+817 
-829 KSKAKK
+829 
-835 TDANKANNSESTAK
+835 K
-849 AAEAKSSKRK
+849 AAKRSTRKK

>member
-1 MITDPHFERE
+1 MINDPHFDRE
-11 QDKYDNPIPSREYI
+11 QDKYENPIPSREYI

-32 KSPVTRDKIAE
+32 KSPITRDNIAE
-43 ALKIT
+43 ALKIVD
-48 EEEPLEALRRRLRAM
+48 EEPLEALRRRLRAM
-63 ERDGQLVFTRGQS
+63 ERDGQLVFTRGQC
-76 YGLPEK
+76 YGLPER
-82 MDLLSGTIIGHRD
+82 MDLLSGTVLGHRD
-95 GFGFLK
+95 GFGFFK
-101 LEEGGD
+101 PDEGGD

-147 ERSAA
+147 ERTAA
-152 LVGRYHVDGGMAFVI
+152 LVGRYYVDAGMGFVK
-167 ADDRRINQEILIAN
+167 ADDRRITQEILVAA
-181 EDNNGARAGDVV
+181 EDTNGARAGDVV
-193 VVELT
+193 VIELT

-203 FVKAAGKVTEVL
+203 FVKAAAKVTEVL
-215 GKTMAP
+215 GKTLAP

-239 DIIEKKLKR
+239 AVIEKKLKR
-248 IPDEVPDS
+248 IPDEVTEE
-256 DKQGRV
+256 DKLGRV

-304 HYVRTDSALDVEA
+304 HYVRTDSALDEEA
-317 RERGNSVYFPSQVI
+317 RARGNSVYFPSQVI

-341 LCSLNPH
+341 LCSLMPH

-360 AASGKLSGYK
+360 AASGKLSGTK

-388 DMLEGGVIAP
+388 DMLEGGAIAP
-398 EHQALF
+398 EHAALF

-440 QRKIDKIV
+440 QRKIEKIV

-468 ASAKFVKKNKGE
+468 ASANFVKKHKGE

-501 AERGLSMEGGL
+501 AERGISMDGGL
-512 EPTPADY
+512 EPTPSDY
-519 QGIMLKIADRPDAEL
+519 QNLMLKIADRPDAEL

-542 MRQAIYSPDNDGHFG
+542 MRQAVYSPDNEGHFG
-557 LALEEY
+557 LALEAY

-583 FLLANSEGTVKDKWT
+583 YLLAKEAGETNEKWT
-598 QDGGFQYTL
+598 QNGGYHYL
-607 AELDSLGEECS
+607 LEELDALGEECS

-638 YMQDHVGDDFDAVIA
+638 YMQDHVGDSFEAVIA

-661 VRLNDLFIDGLVHI
+661 VRLNELFIDGLVHI

-683 QFDAMRQRLVGEN
+683 QFDPARQRLIGEN
-696 TRQVYQVGDP
+696 TRKIYQVGDA

-722 LIMIGDN
+722 LVMIGDN
-729 SKGQGKRRNS
+729 GNGKAKGSTAKR
-739 NKPLTARDR
+739 KPTTERE
-748 VKLEGAKSARGAK
+748 KTNLEGAKT
-761 EGDKPSKGRGKKVAS
+761 KGRRSDKSKAS
-776 EGTGSAVSKDS
+776 KDKVSKT
-787 ANKGSAKKSTSKKT
+787 STSKAKP
-801 RVKKPNAK
+801 KKP
-809 KADAKKTD
+809 
-817 AKKTAVKKPLAS
+817 TAVNAAASAAAAPKKKPSTKKPAAS
-829 KSKAKK
+829 R
-835 TDANKANNSESTAK
+835 
-849 AAEAKSSKRK
+849 SKRK

>member
-1 MITDPHFERE
+1 MIKDPHFERE
-11 QDKYDNPIPSREYI
+11 QDKYENPIPSREYI
-25 LEYLRAQ
+25 IDYLRSQ
-32 KSPVTRDKIAE
+32 KSPITRDSIAA
-43 ALKIT
+43 ALNIQ
-48 EEEPLEALRRRLRAM
+48 EEEQLEALRRRLRAM
-63 ERDGQLVFTRGQS
+63 ERDGELVFTRGQS

-82 MDLLSGTIIGHRD
+82 MDLIPGTVLGHRE
-95 GFGFLK
+95 GFGFFK
-101 LEEGGD
+101 PDEGGD
-107 DLFINNRDMLM
+107 DLFISNRDMLM

-137 REARIVRLVQ
+137 REARLVRLIQ
-147 ERSAA
+147 PRSAA
-152 LVGRYHVDGGMAFVI
+152 IVGRYHVDSGMAFVI
-167 ADDRRINQEILIAN
+167 ADDKRITQEILVAN
-181 EDNNGARAGDVV
+181 EDRNGARQGDVV

-215 GKTMAP
+215 GKQMAP

-239 DIIEKKLKR
+239 PVIEKKLRR
-248 IPDEVPDS
+248 IPDEVTDA
-256 DKQGRV
+256 DKVGRV

-283 VYAEKKPGGG
+283 VYAEKKAGGG

-304 HYVRTDSALDVEA
+304 YYVRTDSALDTEA
-317 RERGNSVYFPSQVI
+317 CARGNSVYFPSQVI

-348 VDRLCMVAEMTI
+348 VDRLCMVAEMTVS
-360 AASGKLSGYK
+360 AKGKLSGYK
-370 FYPAVMHSH
+370 FYPAVMYSH

-388 DMLEGGVIAP
+388 EMLEGGPIAP
-398 EHQALF
+398 EHEALF
-404 PHLQCLQSLYLT
+404 PHLQCLQSLYLA
-416 LDERRAE
+416 LDEQRAE
-423 RGAIAFETL
+423 RGAIAFETM

-468 ASAKFVKKNKGE
+468 SAAKFVKKHKGD

-501 AERGLSMEGGL
+501 AERGLTMPGGL
-512 EPTPADY
+512 EPTPSDY
-519 QGIMLKIADRPDAEL
+519 QNVMLQIADRPDAEL

-542 MRQAIYSPDNDGHFG
+542 MRQAIYTPDNEGHFG

-563 SHFTSPIRRY
+563 AHFTSPIRRY

-578 HRVIK
+578 HRVIRY
-583 FLLANSEGTVKDKWT
+583 LLAKERGEATEKWT
-598 QDGGFQYTL
+598 QDGGYHYQL
-607 AELDSLGEECS
+607 DELDQLGEECS

-638 YMQDHVGDDFDAVIA
+638 FMQDHVGDTFEAVIA
-653 SVTNFGLF
+653 SVTSFGLF
-661 VRLNDLFIDGLVHI
+661 VRLNELFIDGLVHI
-675 SSLASDYY
+675 SSLGSDYY
-683 QFDAMRQRLVGEN
+683 QFDPMRQRLIGEH
-696 TRQVYQVGDP
+696 TGQVYQVGDP
-706 VSVKVAAVN
+706 VTVKVAAVN

-722 LIMIGDN
+722 LVMLGDDG
-729 SKGQGKRRNS
+729 KGGKRKASASRD
-739 NKPLTARDR
+739 KPMTARER
-748 VKLEGAKSARGAK
+748 VNREGAKQGKAGKTATPSTKAEAGKAK
-761 EGDKPSKGRGKKVAS
+761 PKAKA
-776 EGTGSAVSKDS
+776 GTK
-787 ANKGSAKKSTSKKT
+787 
-801 RVKKPNAK
+801 
-809 KADAKKTD
+809 
-817 AKKTAVKKPLAS
+817 AKKTAVKDP
-829 KSKAKK
+829 AKK
-835 TDANKANNSESTAK
+835 PK
-849 AAEAKSSKRK
+849 AAKRSTRKK

>member
-1 MITDPHFERE
+1 MIKDPHFERE
-11 QDKYDNPIPSREYI
+11 QDKYENPIPSREYI
-25 LEYLRAQ
+25 IEYLRSQ
-32 KSPVTRDKIAE
+32 KSPITRDSIAV
-43 ALKIT
+43 ALQIHD
-48 EEEPLEALRRRLRAM
+48 EEQLEALRRRLRAM
-63 ERDGQLVFTRGQS
+63 ERDGELVFTRGQS

-82 MDLLSGTIIGHRD
+82 MDLISGTVLGHREGY
-95 GFGFLK
+95 GFFK
-101 LEEGGD
+101 PDEGGD
-107 DLFINNRDMLM
+107 DLFISNRDMLM

-131 TDRRGR
+131 MDRKGR
-137 REARIVRLVQ
+137 REARIVRLIQ
-147 ERSAA
+147 PRSAA
-152 LVGRYHVDGGMAFVI
+152 IVGRFHVDSGMAFVI
-167 ADDRRINQEILIAN
+167 ADDKRITQEILIAS
-181 EDNNGARAGDVV
+181 EDRNGARQGDVV

-215 GKTMAP
+215 GKQMAP

-239 DIIEKKLKR
+239 AAIEKKLRR
-248 IPDEVPDS
+248 IPDEVTEA
-256 DKQGRV
+256 DKVGRV
-262 DLRHLPL
+262 DLRDLPL

-283 VYAEKKPGGG
+283 VYAEAKPSGG

-304 HYVRTDSALDVEA
+304 YYVRTDSALDTEA
-317 RERGNSVYFPSQVI
+317 RARGNSVYFPSQVI

-360 AASGKLSGYK
+360 SARGKLSGYK

-388 DMLEGGVIAP
+388 AMLEGGPIAP
-398 EHQALF
+398 EHEALF
-404 PHLQCLQSLYLT
+404 PHLQCLQSLYLA
-416 LDERRAE
+416 LDEQRAE

-432 ETQFIFNE
+432 ETQFIFND

-448 PRGRNQAH
+448 PRARNQAH

-468 ASAKFVKKNKGE
+468 SAAKFVKKHKGE
-480 VLYRVHEAPSEQK
+480 ILYRVHESPSEQK

-501 AERGLSMEGGL
+501 AERGLSMGGGL

-519 QGIMLKIADRPDAEL
+519 QNVMLQIADRPDAEL

-542 MRQAIYSPDNDGHFG
+542 MRQAIYTPDNEGHFG

-563 SHFTSPIRRY
+563 AHFTSPIRRY

-578 HRVIK
+578 HRVIRY
-583 FLLANSEGTVKDKWT
+583 LLAKEKGEANEKWT
-598 QDGGFQYTL
+598 PDGGYHYQL
-607 AELDSLGEECS
+607 DELDQLGEECS

-638 YMQDHVGDDFDAVIA
+638 FMQDHVGDTFEAVIA

-675 SSLASDYY
+675 SSLGSDYY
-683 QFDAMRQRLVGEN
+683 QFDPMRQRLIGEH
-696 TRQVYQVGDP
+696 TGQVYQVGDP
-706 VSVKVAAVN
+706 VTVKVAAVN

-722 LIMIGDN
+722 LVMLGD
-729 SKGQGKRRNS
+729 SGKGGRRKS
-739 NKPLTARDR
+739 APSREKPMTARER
-748 VKLEGAKSARGAK
+748 VNREGAKMAKAAKSTGAK
-761 EGDKPSKGRGKKVAS
+761 SKTSSDKAG
-776 EGTGSAVSKDS
+776 
-787 ANKGSAKKSTSKKT
+787 
-801 RVKKPNAK
+801 
-809 KADAKKTD
+809 
-817 AKKTAVKKPLAS
+817 AS
-829 KSKAKK
+829 KSKSKAGAKPKKSVKNSAKK
-835 TDANKANNSESTAK
+835 PK
-849 AAEAKSSKRK
+849 AAKRSTRKK

>member
-1 MITDPHFERE
+1 MIKDPHFERE
-11 QDKYDNPIPSREYI
+11 QDKYENPIPSREYI
-25 LEYLRAQ
+25 IEYLRSQ
-32 KSPVTRDKIAE
+32 KSPITRDSIAV
-43 ALKIT
+43 ALQIHD
-48 EEEPLEALRRRLRAM
+48 EEQLEALRRRLRAM
-63 ERDGQLVFTRGQS
+63 ERDGELVFTRGQS

-82 MDLLSGTIIGHRD
+82 MDLISGTVLGHREGY
-95 GFGFLK
+95 GFFK
-101 LEEGGD
+101 PDEGGD
-107 DLFINNRDMLM
+107 DLFISNRDMLM

-131 TDRRGR
+131 MDRKGR
-137 REARIVRLVQ
+137 REARIVRLIQ
-147 ERSAA
+147 PRSAA
-152 LVGRYHVDGGMAFVI
+152 IVGRFHVDSGMAFVI
-167 ADDRRINQEILIAN
+167 ADDKRITQEILIAT
-181 EDNNGARAGDVV
+181 EDRNGARQGDVV

-215 GKTMAP
+215 GKQMAP

-239 DIIEKKLKR
+239 AVIEKKLRR
-248 IPDEVPDS
+248 IPDEVTEA
-256 DKQGRV
+256 DKVGRV
-262 DLRHLPL
+262 DLRDLPL

-283 VYAEKKPGGG
+283 VYAEVKPSGG

-304 HYVRTDSALDVEA
+304 YYVRTDSALDTEA
-317 RERGNSVYFPSQVI
+317 RARGNSVYFPSQVI

-360 AASGKLSGYK
+360 SARGKLSGYK

-388 DMLEGGVIAP
+388 AMLEGGPIAP
-398 EHQALF
+398 EHEALF
-404 PHLQCLQSLYLT
+404 PHLQCLQSLYLA
-416 LDERRAE
+416 LDEQRAE

-432 ETQFIFNE
+432 ETQFIFND

-448 PRGRNQAH
+448 PRARNQAH

-468 ASAKFVKKNKGE
+468 SAAKFVKKHKGE
-480 VLYRVHEAPSEQK
+480 ILYRVHESPSEQK

-501 AERGLSMEGGL
+501 AERGLSMGGGL

-519 QGIMLKIADRPDAEL
+519 QNVMLQIADRPDAEL

-542 MRQAIYSPDNDGHFG
+542 MRQAIYTPDNEGHFG

-563 SHFTSPIRRY
+563 AHFTSPIRRY

-578 HRVIK
+578 HRVIRY
-583 FLLANSEGTVKDKWT
+583 LLAKEKGEANEKWT
-598 QDGGFQYTL
+598 SDGGYHYQL
-607 AELDSLGEECS
+607 DELDLLGEECS
-618 TTERRADEAT
+618 NTERRADEAT

-638 YMQDHVGDDFDAVIA
+638 FMQDHVGDTFEAVIA

-683 QFDAMRQRLVGEN
+683 QFDPMRQRLIGEH
-696 TRQVYQVGDP
+696 TGQIYQVGDP
-706 VSVKVAAVN
+706 VTVKVAAVN

-722 LIMIGDN
+722 LVMLGD
-729 SKGQGKRRNS
+729 SGKGGRRKS
-739 NKPLTARDR
+739 APSREKPMTARER
-748 VKLEGAKSARGAK
+748 VNREGAKMAKSAKSTGAK
-761 EGDKPSKGRGKKVAS
+761 SKAGSDKAG
-776 EGTGSAVSKDS
+776 
-787 ANKGSAKKSTSKKT
+787 
-801 RVKKPNAK
+801 
-809 KADAKKTD
+809 
-817 AKKTAVKKPLAS
+817 AS
-829 KSKAKK
+829 KSKSKAGAKPKKSVKNSAKK
-835 TDANKANNSESTAK
+835 PK
-849 AAEAKSSKRK
+849 AAKRSTRKK

>member
-1 MITDPHFERE
+1 MIKDPHFERE
-11 QDKYDNPIPSREYI
+11 QDKYENPIPSREYI
-25 LEYLRAQ
+25 IDYLRSQ
-32 KSPVTRDKIAE
+32 KSPITRDSIAA
-43 ALKIT
+43 ALNIQ
-48 EEEPLEALRRRLRAM
+48 EEEQLEALRRRLRAM
-63 ERDGQLVFTRGQS
+63 ERDGELVFTRGQS

-82 MDLLSGTIIGHRD
+82 MDLIPGTVLGHRE
-95 GFGFLK
+95 GFGFFK
-101 LEEGGD
+101 PDEGGD
-107 DLFINNRDMLM
+107 DLFISNRDMLM

-137 REARIVRLVQ
+137 REARLVRLIQ
-147 ERSAA
+147 PRSAA
-152 LVGRYHVDGGMAFVI
+152 IVGRYHVDSGMAFVI
-167 ADDRRINQEILIAN
+167 ADDKRITQEILVAN
-181 EDNNGARAGDVV
+181 EDRNGARQGDVV

-215 GKTMAP
+215 GKQMAP

-239 DIIEKKLKR
+239 PVIEKKLRR
-248 IPDEVPDS
+248 IPDEVTDA
-256 DKQGRV
+256 DKVGRV

-283 VYAEKKPGGG
+283 VYAEKKAGGG

-304 HYVRTDSALDVEA
+304 YYVRTDSALDTEA
-317 RERGNSVYFPSQVI
+317 RARGNSVYFPSQVI

-348 VDRLCMVAEMTI
+348 VDRLCMVAEMTVS
-360 AASGKLSGYK
+360 AKGKLSGYK
-370 FYPAVMHSH
+370 FYPAVMYSH

-388 DMLEGGVIAP
+388 EMLEGGPIAP
-398 EHQALF
+398 EHESLF
-404 PHLQCLQSLYLT
+404 PHLQCLQSLYLA
-416 LDERRAE
+416 LDEQRAE
-423 RGAIAFETL
+423 RGAIAFETM

-468 ASAKFVKKNKGE
+468 SAAKFVKKHKGE

-501 AERGLSMEGGL
+501 AERGLTMPGGL
-512 EPTPADY
+512 EPTPSDY
-519 QGIMLKIADRPDAEL
+519 QNVMLQIADRPDAEL

-542 MRQAIYSPDNDGHFG
+542 MRQAIYTPDNEGHFG

-563 SHFTSPIRRY
+563 AHFTSPIRRY

-578 HRVIK
+578 HRVIRY
-583 FLLANSEGTVKDKWT
+583 LLAKERGEATEKWT
-598 QDGGFQYTL
+598 QDGGYHYQL
-607 AELDSLGEECS
+607 DELDQLGEECS

-638 YMQDHVGDDFDAVIA
+638 FMQDHVGDTFEAVIA
-653 SVTNFGLF
+653 SVTSFGLF
-661 VRLNDLFIDGLVHI
+661 VRLNELFIDGLVHI
-675 SSLASDYY
+675 SSLGSDYY
-683 QFDAMRQRLVGEN
+683 QFDPMRQRLIGEH
-696 TRQVYQVGDP
+696 TGQVYQVGDP
-706 VSVKVAAVN
+706 VTVKVAAVN

-722 LIMIGDN
+722 LVMLGDDG
-729 SKGQGKRRNS
+729 KGGKRKASASRD
-739 NKPLTARDR
+739 KPMTARER
-748 VKLEGAKSARGAK
+748 VNREGAKQGKAGKTATPSTKAEAGKAK
-761 EGDKPSKGRGKKVAS
+761 PKAKAGTKV
-776 EGTGSAVSKDS
+776 
-787 ANKGSAKKSTSKKT
+787 
-801 RVKKPNAK
+801 
-809 KADAKKTD
+809 
-817 AKKTAVKKPLAS
+817 KKTAVKDP
-829 KSKAKK
+829 AKK
-835 TDANKANNSESTAK
+835 PK
-849 AAEAKSSKRK
+849 AAKRSTRKK

>member
-1 MITDPHFERE
+1 MINDPHFERE

-32 KSPVTRDKIAE
+32 KSPVSRDKIAE
-43 ALKIT
+43 ALNIT
-48 EEEPLEALRRRLRAM
+48 DEEPLEALRRRLRAM

-76 YGLPEK
+76 YGLPER
-82 MDLLSGTIIGHRD
+82 MDLLSGSVIGHRD
-95 GFGFLK
+95 GFGFFK
-101 LEEGGD
+101 PDEGGD

-147 ERSAA
+147 ERTAA
-152 LVGRYHVDGGMAFVI
+152 LVGRYHVDGGMGFVI
-167 ADDRRINQEILIAN
+167 ADDRRITQEILI
-181 EDNNGARAGDVV
+181 DNNDRNGARAGDVV

-203 FVKAAGKVTEVL
+203 FVKAAAKVTEVL

-239 DIIEKKLKR
+239 AVIEKKLKR

-256 DKQGRV
+256 DKEGRV

-283 VYAEKKPGGG
+283 VYAEVKPSGG

-304 HYVRTDSALDVEA
+304 HYVRTDSALDIEA
-317 RERGNSVYFPSQVI
+317 RARGNSVYFPSQVI

-341 LCSLNPH
+341 LCSLKPH

-360 AASGKLSGYK
+360 SAAGKLSGTK

-388 DMLEGGVIAP
+388 AMLEGGPIAP
-398 EHQALF
+398 EHEALF
-404 PHLQCLQSLYLT
+404 PHLLCLQSLYLT

-440 QRKIDKIV
+440 QRKIEKIV
-448 PRGRNQAH
+448 PRARNQAH

-468 ASAKFVKKNKGE
+468 ASAKFVKKHKGE

-501 AERGLSMEGGL
+501 AERGLSMDGGL
-512 EPTPADY
+512 EPTPTDY
-519 QGIMLKIADRPDAEL
+519 QNLMLKIADRPDFEL

-542 MRQAIYSPDNDGHFG
+542 MRQAIYTPDNEGHFG
-557 LALEEY
+557 LALEAY

-573 PDLVL
+573 PDLIL

-583 FLLANSEGTVKDKWT
+583 YLLAKEQGEIKDKWT
-598 QDGGFQYTL
+598 SDGGYQYQL
-607 AELDSLGEECS
+607 EELDLLGEECS

-638 YMQDHVGDDFDAVIA
+638 YMQDHVGDTFDAVIA
-653 SVTNFGLF
+653 SVTSFGLF
-661 VRLNDLFIDGLVHI
+661 VRLNELFIDGLVHI

-683 QFDAMRQRLVGEN
+683 QFDPMRQRLIGEN
-696 TRQVYQVGDP
+696 TRQVYQVGDE
-706 VSVKVAAVN
+706 VTVKVAAVN

-722 LIMIGDN
+722 LLMEGD
-729 SKGQGKRRNS
+729 SGKGRGKKPRTG
-739 NKPLTARDR
+739 NKPLTARER
-748 VKLEGAKSARGAK
+748 ANLEGAKLASNSSNKKSDKPKARKSRSGDKSTGAK
-761 EGDKPSKGRGKKVAS
+761 KPVG
-776 EGTGSAVSKDS
+776 
-787 ANKGSAKKSTSKKT
+787 AKKSSPKTKGSDAAKTKSTVKKT
-801 RVKKPNAK
+801 PAK
-809 KADAKKTD
+809 R
-817 AKKTAVKKPLAS
+817 
-829 KSKAKK
+829 
-835 TDANKANNSESTAK
+835 
-849 AAEAKSSKRK
+849 SKRK

>member
-1 MITDPHFERE
+1 MIKDPHFERE
-11 QDKYDNPIPSREYI
+11 QDKYENPIPSREYI
-25 LEYLRAQ
+25 LDYLRSQ
-32 KSPVTRDKIAE
+32 KSPITRDSIAA
-43 ALKIT
+43 ALNIQ
-48 EEEPLEALRRRLRAM
+48 EEEQLEALRRRLRAM
-63 ERDGQLVFTRGQS
+63 ERDGELVFTRGQS

-82 MDLLSGTIIGHRD
+82 MDLIPGTVLGHRE
-95 GFGFLK
+95 GFGFFK
-101 LEEGGD
+101 PDEGGD
-107 DLFINNRDMLM
+107 DLFISNRDMLM

-137 REARIVRLVQ
+137 REARLVRLIQ
-147 ERSAA
+147 PRSAA
-152 LVGRYHVDGGMAFVI
+152 IVGRYHVDSGMAFVI
-167 ADDRRINQEILIAN
+167 ADDKRITQEILVAN
-181 EDNNGARAGDVV
+181 EDRNGARQGDVV

-215 GKTMAP
+215 GKQMAP

-239 DIIEKKLKR
+239 PVIEKKLRR
-248 IPDEVPDS
+248 IPDEVTDA
-256 DKQGRV
+256 DKVGRV

-283 VYAEKKPGGG
+283 VYAEKKAGGG

-304 HYVRTDSALDVEA
+304 YYVRTDSALDTEA
-317 RERGNSVYFPSQVI
+317 RARGNSVYFPSQVI

-348 VDRLCMVAEMTI
+348 VDRLCMVAEMTVS
-360 AASGKLSGYK
+360 AKGKLSGYK
-370 FYPAVMHSH
+370 FYPAVMYSH

-388 DMLEGGVIAP
+388 AMLEGGPIAP
-398 EHQALF
+398 EHEALF
-404 PHLQCLQSLYLT
+404 PHLQCLQSLYLA
-416 LDERRAE
+416 LDEQRAE
-423 RGAIAFETL
+423 RGAIAFETM

-468 ASAKFVKKNKGE
+468 SAAKFVKKHKGE

-501 AERGLSMEGGL
+501 AERGLSMPGGL
-512 EPTPADY
+512 EPTPSDY
-519 QGIMLKIADRPDAEL
+519 QNVMLQIADRPDAEL

-542 MRQAIYSPDNDGHFG
+542 MRQAIYTPDNEGHFG

-563 SHFTSPIRRY
+563 AHFTSPIRRY

-578 HRVIK
+578 HRVIRY
-583 FLLANSEGTVKDKWT
+583 LLAKERGEATEKWT
-598 QDGGFQYTL
+598 QDGGYHYQL
-607 AELDSLGEECS
+607 DELDQLGEECS

-638 YMQDHVGDDFDAVIA
+638 FMQDHVGDTFEAVIA
-653 SVTNFGLF
+653 SVTSFGLF
-661 VRLNDLFIDGLVHI
+661 VRLNELFIDGLVHI
-675 SSLASDYY
+675 SSLGSDYY
-683 QFDAMRQRLVGEN
+683 QFDPMRQRLIGEH
-696 TRQVYQVGDP
+696 TGQVYQVGDP
-706 VSVKVAAVN
+706 VTVKVAAVN

-722 LIMIGDN
+722 LVMLGDDG
-729 SKGQGKRRNS
+729 KGGKRKVSASRD
-739 NKPLTARDR
+739 KPMTARER
-748 VKLEGAKSARGAK
+748 VNREGAKQ
-761 EGDKPSKGRGKKVAS
+761 GKAGKTAAS
-776 EGTGSAVSKDS
+776 
-787 ANKGSAKKSTSKKT
+787 SAKAETGKT
-801 RVKKPNAK
+801 KPKAKAGTKAK
-809 KADAKKTD
+809 KAAVKDPAKK
-817 AKKTAVKKPLAS
+817 P
-829 KSKAKK
+829 
-835 TDANKANNSESTAK
+835 K
-849 AAEAKSSKRK
+849 AAKRSTRKK

>member
-1 MITDPHFERE
+1 MIKDPHFERE
-11 QDKYDNPIPSREYI
+11 QDKYENPIPSREYI
-25 LEYLRAQ
+25 IEYLRSQ
-32 KSPVTRDKIAE
+32 KSPITRDSIAA
-43 ALKIT
+43 ALQIHD
-48 EEEPLEALRRRLRAM
+48 EEQLEALRRRLRAM
-63 ERDGQLVFTRGQS
+63 ERDGELVFTRGQS

-82 MDLLSGTIIGHRD
+82 MDLIPGIVLGHREGY
-95 GFGFLK
+95 GFFK
-101 LEEGGD
+101 PDEGGD
-107 DLFINNRDMLM
+107 DLFISNRDMLM

-131 TDRRGR
+131 MDRKGR
-137 REARIVRLVQ
+137 REARIVRLIQ
-147 ERSAA
+147 PRSAA
-152 LVGRYHVDGGMAFVI
+152 IVGRFHVDSGMAFVI
-167 ADDRRINQEILIAN
+167 ADDKRITQEILIAS
-181 EDNNGARAGDVV
+181 EDRNGARQGDVV

-215 GKTMAP
+215 GKQMAP

-239 DIIEKKLKR
+239 AAIEKKLRR
-248 IPDEVPDS
+248 IPDEVTES
-256 DKQGRV
+256 DKVGRV
-262 DLRHLPL
+262 DLRALPL

-283 VYAEKKPGGG
+283 VYAEAKPSGG

-304 HYVRTDSALDVEA
+304 YYVRTDSALDTEA
-317 RERGNSVYFPSQVI
+317 RARGNSVYFPSQVI

-348 VDRLCMVAEMTI
+348 VDRLCMVAEMTVS
-360 AASGKLSGYK
+360 ARGKLSGYK

-388 DMLEGGVIAP
+388 AMLEGGPIAP
-398 EHQALF
+398 EHEALF
-404 PHLQCLQSLYLT
+404 PHLQCLQSLYLA
-416 LDERRAE
+416 LDEQRAE
-423 RGAIAFETL
+423 RGAIAFETI

-448 PRGRNQAH
+448 PRARNQAH

-468 ASAKFVKKNKGE
+468 SAAKFVKKHKGE
-480 VLYRVHEAPSEQK
+480 ILYRVHESPSEQK

-501 AERGLSMEGGL
+501 AERGLSMGGGL

-519 QGIMLKIADRPDAEL
+519 QNVMLQIADRPDAEL

-542 MRQAIYSPDNDGHFG
+542 MRQAIYTPDNEGHFG

-563 SHFTSPIRRY
+563 AHFTSPIRRY

-578 HRVIK
+578 HRVIRY
-583 FLLANSEGTVKDKWT
+583 LLAKEKGEANEKWT
-598 QDGGFQYTL
+598 PDGGYHYQL
-607 AELDSLGEECS
+607 DELDKLGEECS

-638 YMQDHVGDDFDAVIA
+638 FMQDHVGDTFEAVIA

-675 SSLASDYY
+675 SSLGSDYY
-683 QFDAMRQRLVGEN
+683 QFDPMRQRLIGEH
-696 TRQVYQVGDP
+696 TGQIYQVGDP
-706 VSVKVAAVN
+706 VTVKVAAVN

-722 LIMIGDN
+722 LVMIGD
-729 SKGQGKRRNS
+729 SGKGGRRKAAPS
-739 NKPLTARDR
+739 REKPMTARER
-748 VKLEGAKSARGAK
+748 VNREGAKMAK
-761 EGDKPSKGRGKKVAS
+761 TA
-776 EGTGSAVSKDS
+776 
-787 ANKGSAKKSTSKKT
+787 KSTG
-801 RVKKPNAK
+801 VKAK
-809 KADAKKTD
+809 AGSDKA
-817 AKKTAVKKPLAS
+817 AS
-829 KSKAKK
+829 KSKSKAGTKPKKSVKDTAKK
-835 TDANKANNSESTAK
+835 PK
-849 AAEAKSSKRK
+849 AAKRSTRKK

>member
-1 MITDPHFERE
+1 MIKDPHFERE
-11 QDKYDNPIPSREYI
+11 QDKYENPIPSREYI
-25 LEYLRAQ
+25 IEYLRSQ
-32 KSPVTRDKIAE
+32 KSPITRDSIAA
-43 ALKIT
+43 ALQIHD
-48 EEEPLEALRRRLRAM
+48 EEQLEALRRRLRAM
-63 ERDGQLVFTRGQS
+63 ERDGELVFTRGQS

-82 MDLLSGTIIGHRD
+82 MDLISGTVLGHKEGY
-95 GFGFLK
+95 GFFK
-101 LEEGGD
+101 PDEGGD
-107 DLFINNRDMLM
+107 DLFISNRDMLM

-131 TDRRGR
+131 MDRKGR
-137 REARIVRLVQ
+137 REARIVRLIQ
-147 ERSAA
+147 PRSAA
-152 LVGRYHVDGGMAFVI
+152 IVGRFHVDSGMAFVI
-167 ADDRRINQEILIAN
+167 ADDKRITQEILIAS
-181 EDNNGARAGDVV
+181 EDRNGARQGDVV

-215 GKTMAP
+215 GKQMAP

-239 DIIEKKLKR
+239 AAIEKKLRR
-248 IPDEVPDS
+248 IPDEVTES
-256 DKQGRV
+256 DKVGRV
-262 DLRHLPL
+262 DLRDLPL

-283 VYAEKKPGGG
+283 VYAEVKPSGG

-304 HYVRTDSALDVEA
+304 YYVRTDSALDTEA
-317 RERGNSVYFPSQVI
+317 RARGNSVYFPSQVI

-360 AASGKLSGYK
+360 SARGKLSGYK

-388 DMLEGGVIAP
+388 AMLEGGPIAP
-398 EHQALF
+398 EHEALF
-404 PHLQCLQSLYLT
+404 PHLQCLQSLYLA
-416 LDERRAE
+416 LDEQRAE
-423 RGAIAFETL
+423 RGAIAFETI

-448 PRGRNQAH
+448 PRARNQAH

-468 ASAKFVKKNKGE
+468 SAAKFVKKHKGE
-480 VLYRVHEAPSEQK
+480 ILYRVHESPSEQK

-501 AERGLSMEGGL
+501 AERGLSMGGGL

-519 QGIMLKIADRPDAEL
+519 QNVMLQIADRPDAEL

-542 MRQAIYSPDNDGHFG
+542 MRQAIYTPDNEGHFG

-563 SHFTSPIRRY
+563 AHFTSPIRRY

-578 HRVIK
+578 HRVIRY
-583 FLLANSEGTVKDKWT
+583 LLAKEKGEANEKWT
-598 QDGGFQYTL
+598 PDGGYHYQL
-607 AELDSLGEECS
+607 DELDKLGEECS

-638 YMQDHVGDDFDAVIA
+638 FMQDHVGDTFEAVIA

-675 SSLASDYY
+675 SSLGSDYY
-683 QFDAMRQRLVGEN
+683 QFDPMRQRLIGEH
-696 TRQVYQVGDP
+696 TGQIYQVGDP
-706 VSVKVAAVN
+706 VTVKVAAVN

-722 LIMIGDN
+722 LVMIGD
-729 SKGQGKRRNS
+729 SGKGGRRKAAPS
-739 NKPLTARDR
+739 REKPMTARER
-748 VKLEGAKSARGAK
+748 VNREGAKMAK
-761 EGDKPSKGRGKKVAS
+761 TA
-776 EGTGSAVSKDS
+776 
-787 ANKGSAKKSTSKKT
+787 KSTG
-801 RVKKPNAK
+801 VKAK
-809 KADAKKTD
+809 AGSDKA
-817 AKKTAVKKPLAS
+817 AS
-829 KSKAKK
+829 KSKSKSKSKAGTKPKKSVKDTAKK
-835 TDANKANNSESTAK
+835 PK
-849 AAEAKSSKRK
+849 AAKRSTRKK

>member
-1 MITDPHFERE
+1 MIKDPHFERE
-11 QDKYDNPIPSREYI
+11 QDKYENPIPSREYI
-25 LEYLRAQ
+25 IEYLRSQ
-32 KSPVTRDKIAE
+32 KSPITRDSIAA
-43 ALKIT
+43 ALQIHD
-48 EEEPLEALRRRLRAM
+48 EEQLEALRRRLRAM
-63 ERDGQLVFTRGQS
+63 ERDGELVFTRGQS

-82 MDLLSGTIIGHRD
+82 MDLISGIVLGHREGY
-95 GFGFLK
+95 GFFK
-101 LEEGGD
+101 PDEGGD
-107 DLFINNRDMLM
+107 DLFISNRDMLM

-131 TDRRGR
+131 MDRKGR
-137 REARIVRLVQ
+137 REARIVRLIQ
-147 ERSAA
+147 PRSAA
-152 LVGRYHVDGGMAFVI
+152 IVGRFHVDSGMAFVI
-167 ADDRRINQEILIAN
+167 ADDKRITQEILIAS
-181 EDNNGARAGDVV
+181 EDRNGARQGDVV

-215 GKTMAP
+215 GKQMAP

-239 DIIEKKLKR
+239 AAIEKKLRR
-248 IPDEVPDS
+248 IPDEVTES
-256 DKQGRV
+256 DKVGRV
-262 DLRHLPL
+262 DLRDLPL

-283 VYAEKKPGGG
+283 VYAEAKPSGG

-304 HYVRTDSALDVEA
+304 YYVRTDSALDTEA
-317 RERGNSVYFPSQVI
+317 RARGNSVYFPSQVI

-348 VDRLCMVAEMTI
+348 VDRLCMVAEMTVS
-360 AASGKLSGYK
+360 ARGKLSGYK

-388 DMLEGGVIAP
+388 AMLEGGPIAP
-398 EHQALF
+398 EHEALF
-404 PHLQCLQSLYLT
+404 PHLKCLQSLYLA
-416 LDERRAE
+416 LDEQRAE
-423 RGAIAFETL
+423 RGAIAFETI

-448 PRGRNQAH
+448 PRARNQAH

-468 ASAKFVKKNKGE
+468 SAAKFVKKHKGE
-480 VLYRVHEAPSEQK
+480 ILYRVHESPSEQK

-501 AERGLSMEGGL
+501 AERGLSMGGGL

-519 QGIMLKIADRPDAEL
+519 QNVMLQIADRPDAEL

-542 MRQAIYSPDNDGHFG
+542 MRQAIYTPDNEGHFG

-563 SHFTSPIRRY
+563 AHFTSPIRRY

-578 HRVIK
+578 HRVIRY
-583 FLLANSEGTVKDKWT
+583 LLAKEKGEANEKWT
-598 QDGGFQYTL
+598 PDGGYHYQL
-607 AELDSLGEECS
+607 DELDKLGEECS

-638 YMQDHVGDDFDAVIA
+638 FMQDHVGDTFEAVIA

-675 SSLASDYY
+675 SSLGSDYY
-683 QFDAMRQRLVGEN
+683 QFDPMLQRLIGEH
-696 TRQVYQVGDP
+696 TGQIYQVGDP
-706 VSVKVAAVN
+706 VTVKVAAVN

-722 LIMIGDN
+722 LVMIGD
-729 SKGQGKRRNS
+729 SGKGGRRKAAPS
-739 NKPLTARDR
+739 RDKPMTARER
-748 VKLEGAKSARGAK
+748 VNREGAKMAK
-761 EGDKPSKGRGKKVAS
+761 TA
-776 EGTGSAVSKDS
+776 
-787 ANKGSAKKSTSKKT
+787 KSTG
-801 RVKKPNAK
+801 VKAK
-809 KADAKKTD
+809 AGSDKA
-817 AKKTAVKKPLAS
+817 AS
-829 KSKAKK
+829 KSKSKAGTKPKKSVKDTAKK
-835 TDANKANNSESTAK
+835 PK
-849 AAEAKSSKRK
+849 AAKRSTRKK